1 PAFTCHSLS
10 IHAEFDSEITPE
22 RAAEVLGEAPG
33 VVLDE
38 VPTPLKA
45 AGANASFVG
54 RIRADQS
61 APAGKGVVLFVA
73 NDNLRNGAAL
83 NTVQIA
89 ALLAAELEAQ
99 AAASAPGPSAA
110 ALSDRV

>member
-1 PAFTCHSLS
+1 LS

-45 AGANASFVG
+45 AGANASLVG

-61 APAGKGVVLFVA
+61 APAGKGRVLFVA
-73 NDNLRNGAAL
+73 NDHLRKGAAP

-89 ALLAAELEAQ
+89 ALRAAKLEAQ
-99 AAASAPGPSAA
+99 AARSAPGPSAA